1 MGFSSQTIEEFLSKL
16 ADALEVEVNTLSID
30 TRLSSLDWDSLAI
43 ISTIARVDE
52 GLGKVLSAEKI
63 AECQTIGD
71 IIELVEKI

>member
-43 ISTIARVDE
+43 IYTIALVDE
-52 GLGKVLSAEKI
+52 CLGKVLSAEKI

>member
-43 ISTIARVDE
+43 ISTIALVDE
-52 GLGKVLSAEKI
+52 CLGKVLSAEKI